1 MNLGIIMIL
10 VALGLLIY
18 LSFRGVSILILAPV
32 LSMFLVLTTGDMPML
47 HAFTGPLMDT
57 ASTYI
62 KILFPIF
69 LTGAIFGKLMDE
81 TGAAKAI
88 AHWIAGKL
96 GVKRA
101 ITAVVL
107 ATAIL
112 TYGGVS
118 LFVVVFVVYPL
129 GMALFKEADI
139 PKRLLPAAVAL
150 GAFTFT
156 MTALPGSP
164 QALNAMPTTALGT
177 DIYAAPV
184 LGIIAGAI
192 MLILG
197 NLWINKRAEVLK
209 AKGETY
215 GNHNDDHHTKDEKL
229 PPVGLAFL
237 PIVIIFAIN
246 FVLVNIYYKSE
257 SVIAHYNELG
267 VGINGFW
274 AVIVALVV
282 ATIVIAVTLR
292 DYIEDINKT
301 LTEGATSSV
310 VPLFAI
316 AAVVGFGGVVKAT
329 AGFEVFKNAI
339 LGMQLPGIFKVG
351 FATSAIAGI
360 VGSSSGGTGIAL
372 AALAPDFLKMGIN
385 PQAIHRVMLV
395 AAGGLDSL
403 PHSGAIVV
411 LLGIMGI
418 SHKDGYGDIG
428 MVTVVLPIIATVTI
442 MLTYVTTGIV

>member
-1 MNLGIIMIL
+1 MNFGILMIIA
-10 VALGLLIY
+10 ALGLLIY

-32 LSMFLVLTTGDMPML
+32 LSMLLVVTTGDMPFL

-57 ASTYI
+57 AAAYI
-62 KILFPIF
+62 RILFPIF
-69 LTGAIFGKLMDE
+69 LTGAIFGKFMDE
-81 TGAAKAI
+81 TGAAKSI

-101 ITAVVL
+101 VTAVVL

-184 LGIIAGAI
+184 LGLIAAAI

-197 NLWINKRAEVLK
+197 NTWINKRAESLK

-215 GNHNDDHHTKDEKL
+215 GDHQDESHVSDEKL
-229 PPVGLAFL
+229 PPVGLSFL
-237 PIVIIFAIN
+237 PIVIIFVIN
-246 FVLVNIYYKSE
+246 FFLVNIYFKSE
-257 SVIAHYNELG
+257 SVIAHYTELG

-282 ATIVIAVTLR
+282 ATFVIALTLK
-292 DYIEDINKT
+292 DYIPNLNKT
-301 LTEGATSSV
+301 LTDGAVSSV

-316 AAVVGFGGVVKAT
+316 AAVVGFGGVVKST
-329 AGFEVFKNAI
+329 EGFEVFKNMI
-339 LGMQLPGIFKVG
+339 LGMNLPGIVKVG
-351 FATSAIAGI
+351 VSTSAIAGI

-372 AALAPDFLKMGIN
+372 AALSKDFLAMGIN
-385 PQAIHRVMLV
+385 PEAIHRVMLV

-418 SHKDGYGDIG
+418 SHKDGYADVG
-428 MVTVVLPIIATVTI
+428 MVTVVLPIFATLAI
-442 MLTYVTTGIV
+442 MMTYVITGIV

>member
-1 MNLGIIMIL
+1 MDLGILMII

-32 LSMFLVLTTGDMPML
+32 LSMLLVLATGDMPVL

-57 ASTYI
+57 ASSYI

-81 TGAAKAI
+81 TGAAKSI

-101 ITAVVL
+101 VTAVVL
-107 ATAIL
+107 ATALL

-139 PKRLLPAAVAL
+139 PKRLLPASVAL

-177 DIYAAPV
+177 DIYAGPI
-184 LGIIAGAI
+184 LGLIAGSI
-192 MLILG
+192 MLLLG
-197 NLWINKRAEVLK
+197 NMWINYRAESLK

-215 GNHNDDHHTKDEKL
+215 GNHNDESLETDEKL
-229 PPVGLAFL
+229 PPVGLSFL
-237 PIVIIFAIN
+237 PIAIIFVIN
-246 FVLVNIYYKSE
+246 FVLVNIYFKSE
-257 SVIAHYNELG
+257 SVLAHYAEIG
-267 VGINGFW
+267 VGVNGFW
-274 AVIVALVV
+274 AVIVALVT
-282 ATIVIAVTLR
+282 ATVVIAVTLK
-292 DYIEDINKT
+292 DYIPDMNKT
-301 LTEGATSSV
+301 FTDGAVSSV

-316 AAVVGFGGVVKAT
+316 AAVVGFGGVVKST
-329 AGFEVFKNAI
+329 AGFEVFKNMI
-339 LGMQLPGIFKVG
+339 LAMELPGIFKVG

-372 AALAPDFLKMGIN
+372 AALSQDFLNMGIN
-385 PQAIHRVMLV
+385 PEAIHRVMLV

-418 SHKDGYGDIG
+418 SHKDGYGDVG
-428 MVTVVLPIIATVTI
+428 MVTVILPIVAMIAI
-442 MLTYVTTGIV
+442 MVTYVVTGIV